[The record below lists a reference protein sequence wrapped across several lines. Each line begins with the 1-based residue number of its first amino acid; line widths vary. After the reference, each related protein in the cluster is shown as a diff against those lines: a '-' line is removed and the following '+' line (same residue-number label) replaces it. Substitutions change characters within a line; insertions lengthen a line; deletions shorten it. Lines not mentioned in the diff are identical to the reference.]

1 MMSACVRLGRPTII
15 VRIEK
20 HYYCS
25 DNYHNCRIGKINSLG
40 CSGQPISN
48 NAHLMEESTAPMMEY
63 CILFLDPLRIVWLHG
78 AWQTPCPMPT
88 KCPGETAFKTSQ
100 STLALLFLTRFSS
113 CKYLKNQK
121 KNHLHGF
128 KEIRTTDPTT
138 LSHTM
143 HCNAQYRDHVS
154 WDHRWHW
161 VRIKSHTYH
170 NITYG
175 TSRMLI
181 VSFTSQIFTME
192 NVLVKINSIPQ
203 TLHIPILHYSLIIRA
218 ELHAAASTCCQTV
231 VCVECTDLSVPM
243 PCAVVST
250 CTC

>member
-1 MMSACVRLGRPTII
+1 
-15 VRIEK
+15 
-20 HYYCS
+20 
-25 DNYHNCRIGKINSLG
+25 
-40 CSGQPISN
+40 
-48 NAHLMEESTAPMMEY
+48 MEESTAPMMEY

-88 KCPGETAFKTSQ
+88 KCPGETASR
-100 STLALLFLTRFSS
+100 ASS
-113 CKYLKNQK
+113 CHLPHLVIIWKTNK
-121 KNHLHGF
+121 KNHLQGF

-143 HCNAQYRDHVS
+143 HCNAQYRDHIS

-161 VRIKSHTYH
+161 VRIKSH
-170 NITYG
+170 TYG

-203 TLHIPILHYSLIIRA
+203 TLHIPISLHYSLIITT

-231 VCVECTDLSVPM
+231 DCCLCWMYRFVWTNAVRRGFYLHLLDQWERARYNTATPGPVQQFSLYFILKNLLRCHESWFSLASLLS
-243 PCAVVST
+243 
-250 CTC
+250 